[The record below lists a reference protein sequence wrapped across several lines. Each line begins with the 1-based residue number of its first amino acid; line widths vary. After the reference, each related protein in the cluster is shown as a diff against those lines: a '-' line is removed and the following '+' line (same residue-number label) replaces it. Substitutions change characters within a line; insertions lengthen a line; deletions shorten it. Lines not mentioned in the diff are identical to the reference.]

1 MKPLKLETFLPDR
14 IDRVAAEVS
23 RWLACVHRDA
33 FGLSLPE
40 WRTLATLGELG
51 VCTATEISAHC
62 QLHKTEVSRALTALR
77 KRRWINKTANKQDR
91 REDLIKLTASGRRSY
106 TQLVA
111 EMRNVERALKSMLGV
126 GRARSLEKALAELEA
141 ALREDWTGTESQ

>member
-14 IDRVAAEVS
+14 IDRVAVDIS
-23 RWLACVHRDA
+23 RWLAVVHRDD

-62 QLHKTEVSRALTALR
+62 HLHKTEVSRALTALR
-77 KRRWINKTANKQDR
+77 KRRWVNKTANKQDR

-106 TQLVA
+106 AQLVT

-126 GRARSLEKALAELEA
+126 AQVRSLEKALADLEA
-141 ALREDWTGTESQ
+141 ALHNT